1 MKYSTISISQESKNK
16 FSTLKKKF
24 AVKTDDETLNKI
36 CDFFIIN
43 NVSIRDF
50 ASMKADRTIADELI
64 KHIDKRHNWITKNDQ
79 SLRTYIGKYSND
91 YWKDTLK
98 NVLEIKEILI
108 QNNFE
113 KVEKILE
120 VDKPIIENF
129 EEKKESIQ
137 QNFSNEA
144 LEKLEEDYRKLLEK
158 FKATN
163 NKLER
168 IKNNTEIESIG
179 MVGKKKI
186 IINLSVDE
194 WQNMFI

>member
-1 MKYSTISISQESKNK
+1 MKYSTISISKESKEK

-24 AVKTDDETLNKI
+24 GVKTDDETLNKI

-43 NVSIRDF
+43 NVSVRDF

-79 SLRTYIGKYSND
+79 SLRAYIGKYSND

-98 NVLEIKEILI
+98 NVLEIKEMLI

-113 KVEKILE
+113 KVEKSYE
-120 VDKPIIENF
+120 NEKPLIE
-129 EEKKESIQ
+129 EIQEKKEPIQ
-137 QNFSNEA
+137 QNFSNDA
-144 LEKLEEDYRKLLEK
+144 LEQLEEDYRKLLEK
-158 FKATN
+158 FKSVN
-163 NKLER
+163 SKLER
-168 IKNNTEIESIG
+168 IKNNTEIESVG

-186 IINLSVDE
+186 VVNIPIEE

>member
-79 SLRTYIGKYSND
+79 SLRAYIGKYSND